1 MFFAF
6 AVTAAFVR
14 WSGVKEGVDIER
26 WMIVISW
33 FLISW
38 LPFILLMWASV
49 IIANASIGDIFKLM
63 TVGAR
68 EFIHTQVHELLL
80 WKLTF
85 FRWKIILIHPWHLIW
100 EIKIVILLYDIFFF
114 DSWLRIKWV
123 KWRVLPLFLLFYSFH
138 LLTTGFHSSQH
149 SIRLY

>member
-14 WSGVKEGVDIER
+14 WPGVKEGVDIER

-68 EFIHTQVHELLL
+68 EFIHTQVHELVL

-100 EIKIVILLYDIFFF
+100 EIKIVILLYDIFFL

-138 LLTTGFHSSQH
+138 LLTTGFHSSQD

>member
-14 WSGVKEGVDIER
+14 WSGVKEGVDIKR
-26 WMIVISW
+26 WMIMISW

-68 EFIHTQVHELLL
+68 EFIHTQVHELVLR
-80 WKLTF
+80 KLTF
-85 FRWKIILIHPWHLIW
+85 FRWKIILIYPWHLIW
-100 EIKIVILLYDIFFF
+100 EIKIVILLNDIFFL

>member
-14 WSGVKEGVDIER
+14 WSGVKEGVDIKR
-26 WMIVISW
+26 WMIMISW

-68 EFIHTQVHELLL
+68 EFIHTQVHELVL

-100 EIKIVILLYDIFFF
+100 EIKIVILLYDIFFL

>member
-14 WSGVKEGVDIER
+14 WSGVKEGVDIKR
-26 WMIVISW
+26 WMIMISW

-68 EFIHTQVHELLL
+68 EFIHTQVHELVL

-100 EIKIVILLYDIFFF
+100 EIKIVILLNDIFFL

>member
-26 WMIVISW
+26 WMIMISW

-68 EFIHTQVHELLL
+68 EFIHTQVHELVL

-100 EIKIVILLYDIFFF
+100 EIKIVILLNDIFFL